1 MMKFKKIYFWYKTP
15 PDQNEYTMF
24 PRSIT
29 AVCHQVHV
37 LARYKQANN
46 Q

>member
-1 MMKFKKIYFWYKTP
+1 MMKFKKKTT
-15 PDQNEYTMF
+15 PDDEYTMF

-37 LARYKQANN
+37 LACYKQANN